1 MSEFQTSVQDLTA
14 ILRGSGKLELS
25 TYAASPTWVDCGS
38 LSGLE
43 FSEDLEVSAEENDN
57 ADSDETVTNQTV
69 TIKANLHEALA
80 APVWDILRGS
90 FDTKTVTP
98 ASSQTSNQVFAAG
111 STSAGVIYEIE
122 YKNSAGT
129 EPTIAVDED
138 SDGNGSYDQSYV
150 EDTDYRITKDAQNRY
165 FIEFISGGSYTAANA
180 IQVAVTHTPVASVK
194 YVSGTASTL
203 PWLMARITTAN
214 GSYTFYTICYKG
226 KIKVGKKFT
235 YPKDND
241 KDRRVKVPIEMTFK
255 TDDTYHS
262 GAIYETVQTGGL
274 S

>member
-1 MSEFQTSVQDLTA
+1 MAEFQTSVQDITA

-25 TYAASPTWVDCGS
+25 VWGAIPTWVNCGS

-43 FSEDLEVSAEENDN
+43 VSEDLEVSPEENDN
-57 ADSDETVTNQTV
+57 TDSDELVTGQVVTV
-69 TIKANLHEALA
+69 KATLHEALA
-80 APVWDILRGS
+80 APIWDILRGS

-98 ASSQTSNQVFAAG
+98 ASSTTSNQVFPAG
-111 STSAGVIYEIE
+111 TTAAGVIYELI

-129 EPTIAVDED
+129 KPTIVVAED

-150 EDTDYRITKDAQNRY
+150 EDTDYRITKDANNNY

-180 IQVAVTHTPVASVK
+180 IQVAITHTPAASVK
-194 YVSGTASTL
+194 YVSGTSNTL
-203 PWLMARITTAN
+203 PWLMARITTVN
-214 GSYTFYTICYKG
+214 GSYTFYTILYKG
-226 KIKVGKKFT
+226 KIKTGKKFT

-241 KDRRVKVPIEMTFK
+241 KDRRVKVPIEMVFK
-255 TDDTYHS
+255 TDSTYKS